1 MDSQIRDTPH
11 AVFVRQAALTPDL
24 PAVVGKDEQLSYA
37 ELDSLSNQIANT
49 LRAHG
54 VETGTRVGLLTT
66 RGPRLLAGLLGIV
79 KAGGVYVPVDPEFPA
94 DRVRYILDHAEVDT
108 LVTESG
114 VITGNY
120 PELFLDGAAP
130 ATLKTI
136 LFLDEVA
143 ADAHERL
150 SYRRLGRRELDAASP
165 AAPDVVVAPTDLMVI
180 FYTSGSTGRPKG
192 VALRHDGYTSRFE
205 WERQALALQPGDRCS
220 QMASC
225 CFDVSMAELFSPL
238 FAGATVYMASKNL
251 LQNPWALA
259 AWLVEQQITIIHFV
273 PSMFGEFIRAMRD
286 EDTTFDR
293 VRWIA
298 CAGEALPAPFV
309 RQWIDR
315 YGPRTK
321 LINLYGPTEASVTVS
336 KYLIESRPEEDV
348 MIIPIGKPDSSDVQ
362 MLVVDENGELAAK
375 GELGEL
381 CIAGIRLAAGYYKAP
396 ELTAKAF
403 VENRFPHIRG
413 PRLYKTGDIAR
424 ELTDGEFE
432 FHGRFDSQVKVR
444 GYRIELGEIE
454 AVLMSHEAID
464 EAAVIVVEVDGSK
477 KLAAFVSGT
486 PTDARE
492 LKSFLSRK
500 LNSYMI
506 PSEFNWLDS
515 LPKSSNGKLDRKHA
529 LAIVQKNRTRAGRN
543 AAPGLA
549 PT

>member
-11 AVFVRQAALTPDL
+11 AAFVRQATLTPDL

-37 ELDSLSNQIANT
+37 ELDRLSNQIANT

-108 LVTESG
+108 LLTESG

-120 PELFLDGAAP
+120 AELFLEGTAP
-130 ATLKTI
+130 ATLKTM

-143 ADAHERL
+143 ADADRAPERP

-180 FYTSGSTGRPKG
+180 FYTSGSTGHPKG
-192 VALRHDGYTSRFE
+192 VALRHDGNTSRFE
-205 WERQALALQPGDRCS
+205 WQRQALALQPGDRCS

-225 CFDVSMAELFSPL
+225 CFDLSMAELFPPL
-238 FAGATVYMASKNL
+238 FAGATVYMASKNV

-259 AWLVEQQITIIHFV
+259 EWLVEKQITIVHFV

-286 EDTTFDR
+286 EDATFDR

-298 CAGEALPAPFV
+298 FAGEAIPAPFV

-315 YGPRTK
+315 YGQRTR
-321 LINLYGPTEASVTVS
+321 LINLYGPTEASVTLS
-336 KYLIESRPEEDV
+336 HYLIESRPAED
-348 MIIPIGKPDSSDVQ
+348 MLIIPIGKPDNDDVQ
-362 MLVVDENGELAAK
+362 MLVVKENGELAAK

-381 CIAGIRLAAGYYKAP
+381 CLAGVRLAAGYYKAP

-403 VENRFPHIRG
+403 IENRFPHIRG
-413 PRLYKTGDIAR
+413 PRLYRTGDLAR
-424 ELTDGEFE
+424 ELDDGGFE
-432 FHGRFDSQVKVR
+432 FLGRMDSQVKVR

-454 AVLMSHEAID
+454 AALMAHEAVD
-464 EAAVIVVEVDGSK
+464 EAAVIVVEVDESK
-477 KLAAFVSGT
+477 RIAAFLSGRT
-486 PTDARE
+486 ADVRE
-492 LKSFLSRK
+492 LKTFLGRK

-506 PSEFNWLDS
+506 PNEFIWLDS
-515 LPKSSNGKLDRKHA
+515 LPKSSNGKLDRKQA
-529 LAIVQKNRTRAGRN
+529 LALIQGRTRMARDVV
-543 AAPGLA
+543 L
-549 PT
+549 